1 MPDIEYQELENPYAP
16 PRSAD
21 GPAGKSSVPFDPERS
36 RGLVK
41 NGVIAA
47 VFLSFFPF
55 VSFFLGLATW
65 RRAANDLELMA
76 HGLMSLEDGARGKT
90 KAGLA
95 LGKVAT
101 IVAPFALITL
111 VLYVWLVIETG

>member
-1 MPDIEYQELENPYAP
+1 
-16 PRSAD
+16 
-21 GPAGKSSVPFDPERS
+21 
-36 RGLVK
+36 LVK

-47 VFLSFFPF
+47 VFLSFFPP

-65 RRAANDLELMA
+65 RKAANDLELMA

-95 LGKVAT
+95 LGKTAT
-101 IVAPFALITL
+101 IVAPFALITWI
-111 VLYVWLVIETG
+111 LYIWALAEGG